1 MAGGEYSSG
10 GSSRIGP
17 RRLRLDVALALASV
31 ANRAYSVALVVYVY
45 NATHSSA
52 WVAAAAA
59 ARYLPGIV
67 TSVFAVRILDRFP
80 PRRLLVLSDICCAIA
95 IAAMAAAMFANAPSA
110 VAIALAAVVRIAA
123 SGQAPAAALLLPIV
137 AGGGD
142 LSRVAS
148 RQATTD
154 KLLLLAGPAV
164 GGLLL
169 IVISAAV
176 EMLVLAVLVTV
187 AAVVSLG
194 LPSPGQVRPL
204 TPDPAIGGRRK
215 MRANTTSGISI
226 FVALM
231 GLSGLVYGTDTVL
244 LAVLATTRL
253 HLGDAGYGEL
263 FAGLGTGGVLA
274 APVVNRIVRQHRLAG
289 WLLLCMVVYCVP
301 SVLIAH
307 SHNAGAVVALEALR
321 GAGALAV
328 DVVALTELQRFV
340 LPQGLPLLTARLTSV
355 VFGAVAIG
363 ALATP
368 LCLHAFGTTGTLTLL
383 GVVPPIVVIG
393 VYPVLRRSDTA
404 STSRFEELEPRIVVL
419 QHLGLLQATSRPV
432 LERLAADISELGIS
446 AGTTII
452 REHDVADAFYVVR
465 AGELEVFVGDR
476 HVNDLHPGD
485 WFGEIGLLEGVPRT
499 ATVITVVPSVIYRI
513 GGEAFLEAFAQLPP
527 SPSLL
532 DSVAARLAVSRLDAA
547 ASAQN

>member
-1 MAGGEYSSG
+1 MGT
-10 GSSRIGP
+10 RF
-17 RRLRLDVALALASV
+17 RRLRLDLALALASI

-52 WVAAAAA
+52 WVGAAAA
-59 ARYLPGIV
+59 ARYLPGIA
-67 TSVFAVRILDRFP
+67 TSVFAQPILDRFE
-80 PRRLLVLSDICCAIA
+80 PRRLLVGSDMCCAVA
-95 IAAMAAAMFANAPSA
+95 IAAMSTAILFNASPA
-110 VAIALAAVVRIAA
+110 VAIALAAVVRVAA

-142 LSRVAS
+142 LSHVAS

-164 GGLLL
+164 GGVLLL
-169 IVISAAV
+169 VISPAV
-176 EMLVLAVLVTV
+176 EMLALAVLVAV

-194 LPSPGQVRPL
+194 LPSPGRVRPPR
-204 TPDPAIGGRRK
+204 PDADAGGPQR
-215 MRANTTSGISI
+215 MRAHTTAGIGI

-231 GLSGLVYGTDTVL
+231 GLSGLVYGSDTVL

-263 FAGLGTGGVLA
+263 FAGLGTGALLA
-274 APVVNRIVRQHRLAG
+274 APVVNRIVHEHRLAG
-289 WLLLCMVVYCVP
+289 WLVMCMVIYCLP
-301 SVLIAH
+301 SVLVAH
-307 SHNAGAVVALEALR
+307 SHSSVAVVALEALR

-368 LCLHAFGTTGTLTLL
+368 LSLHAIGTTGTLTML
-383 GVVPPIVVIG
+383 GVLPPILVIG

-419 QHLGLLQATSRPV
+419 EHLGLLQATSRPV
-432 LERLAADISELGIS
+432 LERLAADVSELGIP

-452 REHDVADAFYVVR
+452 AEHSVADAFYVVR
-465 AGELEVFVGDR
+465 EGELAVFVGDR

-499 ATVITVVPSVIYRI
+499 ATVRTVTRSVLYRI

>member
-1 MAGGEYSSG
+1 
-10 GSSRIGP
+10 
-17 RRLRLDVALALASV
+17 LRLDIALGLAAI

-45 NATHSSA
+45 NATHSAA

-59 ARYLPGIV
+59 ARYLPGIA
-67 TSVFAVRILDRFP
+67 TSVFAVPLLDRFA
-80 PRRLLVLSDICCAIA
+80 PRKLLVASDICCAIA
-95 IAAMAAAMFANAPSA
+95 IAGMATAILVHAPPA
-110 VAIALAAVVRIAA
+110 VVIALAAVVRIAA

-148 RQATTD
+148 RQAATD
-154 KLLLLAGPAV
+154 KLLLLAGPAI
-164 GGLLL
+164 GGLMLL
-169 IVISAAV
+169 VISPGA
-176 EMLVLAVLVTV
+176 EMLALAGLVAI

-194 LPSPGQVRPL
+194 LPSPGRVRPL
-204 TPDPAIGGRRK
+204 AADPATRSRRK
-215 MRANTTSGISI
+215 MRAHTTSGIGI

-253 HLGDAGYGEL
+253 HLGNAGYGEL
-263 FAGLGTGGVLA
+263 FAGLGTGGLLA
-274 APVVNRIVRQHRLAG
+274 APVVNRIVRAHRLAG
-289 WLLLCMVVYCVP
+289 WLVLCTAVYCLP

-307 SHNAGAVVALEALR
+307 SHSATGVVALEALR

-340 LPQGLPLLTARLTSV
+340 LPQGLPLLTSRLTSV

-368 LCLHAFGTTGTLTLL
+368 LSLHAFGTTGTLTIL
-383 GVVPPIVVIG
+383 GVLPPLVVIG
-393 VYPVLRRSDTA
+393 VYPVLRRSDTK

-419 QHLGLLQATSRPV
+419 QSLGLLQASSRPV

-465 AGELEVFVGDR
+465 AGELAVFVGDR

-499 ATVITVVPSVIYRI
+499 ATVRTVVPSVIYRI

-532 DSVAARLAVSRLDAA
+532 DSVAARLAVSTLDAA
-547 ASAQN
+547 AAAHN

>member
-1 MAGGEYSSG
+1 LGT
-10 GSSRIGP
+10 RV
-17 RRLRLDVALALASV
+17 RRLRLDVALALAAV

-59 ARYLPGIV
+59 ARYLPGIA
-67 TSVFAVRILDRFP
+67 TSVFAVPLLDRFP
-80 PRRLLVLSDICCAIA
+80 PRRLLVVSDICCAVA
-95 IAAMAAAMFANAPSA
+95 IAAISTAMLVNAPPA

-169 IVISAAV
+169 LVISPAV
-176 EMLVLAVLVTV
+176 EMLALAVLVAI

-204 TPDPAIGGRRK
+204 TSEVVVGNRRK
-215 MRANTTSGISI
+215 MRAHTTSGIGI

-263 FAGLGTGGVLA
+263 FAGLGTGGLLA
-274 APVVNRIVRQHRLAG
+274 APVVNRIVRAHRLAG
-289 WLLLCMVVYCVP
+289 WLVLCMLVYCLP

-307 SHNAGAVVALEALR
+307 SHSSVAVVALEALR

-368 LCLHAFGTTGTLTLL
+368 LSLRAFGTTGTLTLL
-383 GVVPPIVVIG
+383 GVLPPIVVIG

-404 STSRFEELEPRIVVL
+404 STSRFDELEPRIVVL

-499 ATVITVVPSVIYRI
+499 ATVRTVVPSVLYRI

-532 DSVAARLAVSRLDAA
+532 DSVAARLAVSQLDAA

>member
-1 MAGGEYSSG
+1 M
-10 GSSRIGP
+10 
-17 RRLRLDVALALASV
+17 
-31 ANRAYSVALVVYVY
+31 
-45 NATHSSA
+45 
-52 WVAAAAA
+52 
-59 ARYLPGIV
+59 
-67 TSVFAVRILDRFP
+67 
-80 PRRLLVLSDICCAIA
+80 
-95 IAAMAAAMFANAPSA
+95 AAMATAILLNASPA

-148 RQATTD
+148 RQAATD

-164 GGLLL
+164 GGLMLL
-169 IVISAAV
+169 VISPAV
-176 EMLVLAVLVTV
+176 EMLALAVLVAI

-194 LPSPGQVRPL
+194 LPSPGQLRPSPVA
-204 TPDPAIGGRRK
+204 PDPKTAARTRK
-215 MRANTTSGISI
+215 MRAHTTSGIGI

-263 FAGLGTGGVLA
+263 FAGLGTGGLLA
-274 APVVNRIVRQHRLAG
+274 APLVNRIVREHRLAG
-289 WLLLCMVVYCVP
+289 WLLLCMAVYCLP

-307 SHNAGAVVALEALR
+307 THSAVSVVALEALR

-368 LCLHAFGTTGTLTLL
+368 LSLHAFGTTGTLTLL
-383 GVVPPIVVIG
+383 GVLPPIVVIG

-404 STSRFEELEPRIVVL
+404 SISRFEELEPRIVVL

-499 ATVITVVPSVIYRI
+499 ATVRTVVPSVLYRI

>member
-1 MAGGEYSSG
+1 LRTS
-10 GSSRIGP
+10 P
-17 RRLRLDVALALASV
+17 RRLRLDVALALAAV

-67 TSVFAVRILDRFP
+67 TSVFATPLLDRFP
-80 PRRLLVLSDICCAIA
+80 PRTLLVVSDICCAVA
-95 IAAMAAAMFANAPSA
+95 IAAIAAAMVLNASPA

-169 IVISAAV
+169 LVVSPAV
-176 EMLVLAVLVTV
+176 EMFVLAVLVAV

-194 LPSPGQVRPL
+194 LPAPGQVRPL
-204 TPDPAIGGRRK
+204 TSDPATGTRRTI
-215 MRANTTSGISI
+215 RAHTTSGIGI

-263 FAGLGTGGVLA
+263 FAGLGTGGLLA
-274 APVVNRIVRQHRLAG
+274 APVVNRIVGAHRLAG
-289 WLLLCMVVYCVP
+289 WLVLCMVVYCLP

-307 SHNAGAVVALEALR
+307 SHSSVAVVALEALR

-368 LCLHAFGTTGTLTLL
+368 LSLHAFGTTGTLTVLGLL
-383 GVVPPIVVIG
+383 PPILVIG

-499 ATVITVVPSVIYRI
+499 ATVRTVVPSVLYRI

-532 DSVAARLAVSRLDAA
+532 DSVAARIAVSQLAA
-547 ASAQN
+547 AATAQN

>member
-1 MAGGEYSSG
+1 M
-10 GSSRIGP
+10 
-17 RRLRLDVALALASV
+17 
-31 ANRAYSVALVVYVY
+31 Y

-67 TSVFAVRILDRFP
+67 TSVFAARILDRFP
-80 PRRLLVLSDICCAIA
+80 PRRLLVGSDVCCAIA
-95 IAAMAAAMFANAPSA
+95 IAAMAAAILLNASPA
-110 VAIALAAVVRIAA
+110 VAIALAAVVRVAA

-148 RQATTD
+148 RQAATD

-164 GGLLL
+164 GGVMLL
-169 IVISAAV
+169 VISPAV
-176 EMLVLAVLVTV
+176 EMLALAVLVAI
-187 AAVVSLG
+187 AAIVSLG
-194 LPSPGQVRPL
+194 LPSPGQLRPM
-204 TPDPAIGGRRK
+204 PSDPAAGARRK
-215 MRANTTSGISI
+215 MRAHTTSGISI

-263 FAGLGTGGVLA
+263 FAGLGTGGLLA

-289 WLLLCMVVYCVP
+289 WLVLCMVVYCLP

-307 SHNAGAVVALEALR
+307 SHNAVSVVALEALR

-368 LCLHAFGTTGTLTLL
+368 LSLHGIGTTGTLTVL
-383 GVVPPIVVIG
+383 GVLPPTVVIG

-419 QHLGLLQATSRPV
+419 EHLGLLQASSRPV
-432 LERLAADISELGIS
+432 LERLAADVSELGIS

-452 REHDVADAFYVVR
+452 AEHDVADAFYVVR

-476 HVNDLHPGD
+476 HVNDLHAGD

-499 ATVITVVPSVIYRI
+499 ATVRTVVPSVLYRI

-532 DSVAARLAVSRLDAA
+532 DSVAARLAVSRLDVAA
-547 ASAQN
+547 PAYSGPSGRLRSPET